1 MSKLIAK
8 KQNVQLPKQWRH
20 WMRSTGLK
28 TSVRRHRCTASN
40 FYFGNRQYRFMVGCH
55 NTITMA
61 VQEDFDRWAISRLEG
76 IESPIPRSLSEF
88 KVMIQQM
95 VEQAQSITR

>member
-1 MSKLIAK
+1 
-8 KQNVQLPKQWRH
+8 
-20 WMRSTGLK
+20 
-28 TSVRRHRCTASN
+28 
-40 FYFGNRQYRFMVGCH
+40 MVGCH